1 MKKKPLAIIDVDDYF
16 LAYVGPYI
24 TWLFSQTKYD
34 IDTYKPETW
43 FNVDYIQDFSKN
55 YLSTKRPI
63 NQGVLSF
70 ILTIKDTHDILF
82 LSSCGVDHYSNQLK
96 CLEQALWNTKI
107 MFNLQCLELNADK
120 FSIIKKLKPS
130 IVLDDKRTLIT
141 KCLEKNIKA
150 SYSKDFN
157 ELKKLLEK

>member
-43 FNVDYIQDFSKN
+43 FNTDYVKDFSTN

-63 NQGVLSF
+63 NEGVLSF
-70 ILTIKDTHDILF
+70 ILSIKDSHDILF
-82 LSSCGVDHYSNQLK
+82 LSSCGVDHTKTQKK
-96 CLEQALWNTKI
+96 CIDQALWNTNVTY
-107 MFNLQCLELNADK
+107 NLQCLELNEDK
-120 FSIIKKLKPS
+120 FKIVKKLKPAF
-130 IVLDDKRTLIT
+130 VLDDKRVLIE
-141 KCLEKNIKA
+141 KCLEKGIKA